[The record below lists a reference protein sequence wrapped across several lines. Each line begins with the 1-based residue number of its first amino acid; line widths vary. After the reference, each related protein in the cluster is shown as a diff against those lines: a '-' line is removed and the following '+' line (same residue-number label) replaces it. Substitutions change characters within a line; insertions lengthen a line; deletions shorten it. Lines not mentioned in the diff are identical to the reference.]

1 MTLKIRKGDIY
12 ADNGE
17 WLKKMACPK
26 AVSYR
31 EMKQIS
37 DQAAMCRECD
47 RLVHNTDFMSES
59 DIVELLKYD
68 PEACVKISIFN
79 PIFEVDA

>member
-1 MTLKIRKGDIY
+1 MTLKIRDGHIY
-12 ADNGE
+12 AENGE

-26 AVSYR
+26 PVSYR

-59 DIVELLKYD
+59 DIVELLKDY
-68 PEACVKISIFN
+68 PEDCLKISIFN

>member
-1 MTLKIRKGDIY
+1 MTLKIRDGDIY
-12 ADNGE
+12 SDNGE

>member
-1 MTLKIRKGDIY
+1 MTLKIRDGHIY
-12 ADNGE
+12 AENGE
-17 WLKKMACPK
+17 WLKKIACPK
-26 AVSYR
+26 PVRYR

-47 RLVHNTDFMSES
+47 RMVHNTDFMSES
-59 DIVELLKYD
+59 DIVELLKDD
-68 PEACVKISIFN
+68 PEACLKISIFN

>member
-1 MTLKIRKGDIY
+1 MTLKIRDGHIY
-12 ADNGE
+12 SENGE

-26 AVSYR
+26 VVSYR

-47 RLVHNTDFMSES
+47 RMVHNTDFMSEN
-59 DIVELLKYD
+59 DIVKLLKEE
-68 PEACVKISIFN
+68 PQACLKISIFN